1 MKSLEAFYEDI
12 SKIPDKMGSIMPPQ
26 QKKKT
31 VNSKKTTNASKAADD
46 HIARMRA
53 MGIMLD
59 PKDSSGSED
68 E

>member
-1 MKSLEAFYEDI
+1 MVAL
-12 SKIPDKMGSIMPPQ
+12 GIMPPQ